1 MSESGVLYIVATPIG
16 NLSDVSQRAISVLAD
31 VDVIAAEDTRHS
43 GKLMQHL
50 NIDTK
55 LVALHEHNETQK
67 AKWFVEQLQS
77 GKHVALISDAGT
89 PLISDPGYHIV
100 RIAREAGIKVSP
112 IPGACAV
119 IAALSAAGLAT
130 DKFQFC
136 GFLPVKAV
144 AKTKELESLKQR
156 HCTSI
161 YYEAPRRVVGTLES
175 MVEVLQHDRQIVL
188 AKELT
193 KSFETFVSGNSE
205 TVLSWLYEEPARTKG
220 EFVLLI
226 EPAKDDDEAL
236 PEESINLLTLLMAE
250 LPLKKAAAIAAQ
262 HTGVKKNDLYKVGLE
277 LAGK

>member
-161 YYEAPRRVVGTLES
+161 YYEAPRRVVDTLTS

-193 KSFETFVSGNSE
+193 KNFETFVSGNSE
-205 TVLSWLYEEPARTKG
+205 TVLSWLNEEPARTKG

-226 EPAKDDDEAL
+226 EPAKNDDDAL
-236 PEESINLLTLLMAE
+236 PAESIHLLTLLMTE

>member
-67 AKWFVEQLQS
+67 AKWLVEQLQS

-100 RIAREAGIKVSP
+100 RTAREAGIKVSP

-156 HCTSI
+156 RCTSI

-193 KSFETFVSGNSE
+193 KSFETFVIGNSE
-205 TVLSWLYEEPARTKG
+205 TVLSWLNEEPARTKG

-226 EPAKDDDEAL
+226 EPAKDNDQAL
-236 PEESINLLTLLMAE
+236 PEESTNLLMLLMTE

-277 LAGK
+277 LSGK